1 MLKESSIQGWVLGS
15 LGILA
20 LSLTLNGCSP
30 ERRAILRLTALNF
43 QTQATEAIAAT
54 KVIYQLTANA
64 RPENQRREVL
74 VRRLLTDPNLDFGNP
89 EAINKIIG
97 QILGISPAIPNPVN
111 EALDDL
117 RQEYVVAAE
126 TFTNLEQAGLLGTN
140 RKQWQVQPNLHEG

>member
-97 QILGISPAIPNPVN
+97 QILFQC
-111 EALDDL
+111 LRDL
-117 RQEYVVAAE
+117 KVDLVCSNSLLNGRHSKYSEGGYEGYDLVVVP
-126 TFTNLEQAGLLGTN
+126 LS
-140 RKQWQVQPNLHEG
+140 K